1 VDFCFFF
8 LKMYTQF
15 TQCFIPMFT
24 NYLYSKSK
32 KKLDLGFFFW
42 NCFYTVFLHGLHSV
56 FTMKWKKLKI
66 WKSFSSITPQ
76 IIIRSWW
83 NFHQQIQNRQISL
96 STGYG
101 IIRWENPKVE
111 PPQKFPAHQFMEIW
125 YQIYIEHTLGLEY
138 FYERYHCWYLSFLS
152 HGDAEYICLNQWF
165 ECIEELFK
173 NTFNICSLWK
183 KKWVQLEF
191 NSWVYVFFFD
201 IFFDFTVEFTRP

>member
-1 VDFCFFF
+1 VEYTVFTVFTHCLYSIYTVFWFFFGLGFF
-8 LKMYTQF
+8 LKMYTQCF
-15 TQCFIPMFT
+15 TCVYT
-24 NYLYSKSK
+24 CVLLWNEK
-32 KKLDLGFFFW
+32 K
-42 NCFYTVFLHGLHSV
+42 T
-56 FTMKWKKLKI
+56 KK
-66 WKSFSSITPQ
+66 WKSFSSITIQ
-76 IIIRSWW
+76 WFIRSWW
-83 NFHQQIQNRQISL
+83 KFHQQIQNRQISL

-138 FYERYHCWYLSFLS
+138 FYERYHCRYLSFLS